1 MKINNEE
8 PLLKI
13 VDTYTLYE
21 RHDYKKS
28 NSRKDVQFCCDQCD
42 FKSEWKVSLKL
53 HIESVHGDVRY
64 SCDLCDYKATQ
75 KTNLKKHIDAVHGD
89 VRYSCDQ
96 CDYKATQK
104 TNLKKTYRLYESSKE
119 PPS

>member
-13 VDTYTLYE
+13 VDTYTLE

-42 FKSEWKVSLKL
+42 YKTKWIDDLKT
-53 HIESVHGDVRY
+53 HIESVHGDVWHSWY
-64 SCDLCDYKATQ
+64 
-75 KTNLKKHIDAVHGD
+75 I
-89 VRYSCDQ
+89 CDQ
-96 CDYKATQK
+96 CGKS
-104 TNLKKTYRLYESSKE
+104 LCLHF
-119 PPS
+119 

>member
-28 NSRKDVQFCCDQCD
+28 NSCKDVQFCCDQCD

-53 HIESVHGDVRY
+53 HIESVHGDVQY
-64 SCDLCDYKATQ
+64 SCDHCDYKATRKGDL
-75 KTNLKKHIDAVHGD
+75 KTHI
-89 VRYSCDQ
+89 
-96 CDYKATQK
+96 
-104 TNLKKTYRLYESSKE
+104 
-119 PPS
+119 

>member
-1 MKINNEE
+1 MKINNEK

-42 FKSEWKVSLKL
+42 FKSQWKGNLKQ
-53 HIESVHGDVRY
+53 HIDSVHGDV
-64 SCDLCDYKATQ
+64 L
-75 KTNLKKHIDAVHGD
+75 H
-89 VRYSCDQ
+89 SCDQ
-96 CDYKATQK
+96 CDQKANWKGT
-104 TNLKKTYRLYESSKE
+104 LKKDNLNAVFRLYNSFLESLRKNLSFNEK
-119 PPS
+119 

>member
-28 NSRKDVQFCCDQCD
+28 NSCKDVQFCCDQCD
-42 FKSEWKVSLKL
+42 FKSQWKGNLKKHIDSIHGNVSYTCDLCDYKTKRKRNIKR
-53 HIESVHGDVRY
+53 HKDSVHGDVRY
-64 SCDLCDYKATQ
+64 ACRCSWTFVCCD
-75 KTNLKKHIDAVHGD
+75 
-89 VRYSCDQ
+89 
-96 CDYKATQK
+96 
-104 TNLKKTYRLYESSKE
+104 
-119 PPS
+119 

>member
-28 NSRKDVQFCCDQCD
+28 NSRKDVQFCCDQ
-42 FKSEWKVSLKL
+42 
-53 HIESVHGDVRY
+53 Y
-64 SCDLCDYKATQ
+64 DYKT
-75 KTNLKKHIDAVHGD
+75 KRKDNLKRHKEYGHGN
-89 VRYSCDQ
+89 VWHSCDQ
-96 CDYKATQK
+96 K
-104 TNLKKTYRLYESSKE
+104 TKKKLLLVLQLANLKTDE
-119 PPS
+119 PTRQRNKISGHI

>member
-28 NSRKDVQFCCDQCD
+28 NSRKDVQFCCDLCD
-42 FKSEWKVSLKL
+42 FKSKWKGSLKT
-53 HIESVHGDVRY
+53 HIES
-64 SCDLCDYKATQ
+64 
-75 KTNLKKHIDAVHGD
+75 VHGD

-96 CDYKATQK
+96 CDYKTK
-104 TNLKKTYRLYESSKE
+104 WKYGLKQVASLYESSKE

>member
-28 NSRKDVQFCCDQCD
+28 NSCKDVQFCCDQCD
-42 FKSEWKVSLKL
+42 FKSKWKG
-53 HIESVHGDVRY
+53 SV
-64 SCDLCDYKATQ
+64 
-75 KTNLKKHIDAVHGD
+75 KKHIDSVHID
-89 VRYSCDQ
+89 MRYSCDQ
-96 CDYKATQK
+96 CDYKAAQK
-104 TNLKKTYRLYESSKE
+104 GTLDRHIDSVHGDVCHWHICDQCGNSFCLNL
-119 PPS
+119 

>member
-28 NSRKDVQFCCDQCD
+28 NSRKDV
-42 FKSEWKVSLKL
+42 W
-53 HIESVHGDVRY
+53 
-64 SCDLCDYKATQ
+64 
-75 KTNLKKHIDAVHGD
+75 
-89 VRYSCDQ
+89 YSCDQ
-96 CDYKATQK
+96 CDYMAGWKGSLKTHIDSVHGNVQYSCDHCDYKAKWKQQLKNDHTQ
-104 TNLKKTYRLYESSKE
+104 TNQ
-119 PPS
+119 

>member
-42 FKSEWKVSLKL
+42 FKSKWPGAIKR
-53 HIESVHGDVRY
+53 HIDSAHGDMHTLVISVIIRQD
-64 SCDLCDYKATQ
+64 C
-75 KTNLKKHIDAVHGD
+75 NEI
-89 VRYSCDQ
+89 
-96 CDYKATQK
+96 
-104 TNLKKTYRLYESSKE
+104 
-119 PPS
+119 

>member
-28 NSRKDVQFCCDQCD
+28 NSRKDVQFCCDQYD
-42 FKSEWKVSLKL
+42 YKTKRKDNLKT
-53 HIESVHGDVRY
+53 HIDSVHGDVRY
-64 SCDLCDYKATQ
+64 P
-75 KTNLKKHIDAVHGD
+75 
-89 VRYSCDQ
+89 CDQ
-96 CDYKATQK
+96 CDYKARTR
-104 TNLKKTYRLYESSKE
+104 THLKIT
-119 PPS
+119 PPKKMRQN